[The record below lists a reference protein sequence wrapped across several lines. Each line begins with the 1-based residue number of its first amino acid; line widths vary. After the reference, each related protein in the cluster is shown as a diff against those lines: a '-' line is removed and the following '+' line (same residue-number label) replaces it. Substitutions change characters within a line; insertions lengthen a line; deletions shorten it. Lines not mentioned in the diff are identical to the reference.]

1 MIVDIEQLKK
11 MRTAVGLKY
20 AGSSND
26 DVWSEPL
33 REARELLDEVI
44 KDIEMC
50 GESIIELEG
59 R

>member
-1 MIVDIEQLKK
+1 MIVELEKLRK

-33 REARELLDEVI
+33 AEARNLLDEI
-44 KDIEMC
+44 ITDIELC
-50 GESIIELEG
+50 GESIVEVQ